1 MELRLERKRF
11 SGPSNQHSFQIL
23 FQFALCFQRGSK
35 YKSWHVLTEVI
46 FFVMCYSMQF
56 DLAGIKKQYFEW
68 EISFIGWDVRHSSTR
83 ELSLIPG
90 TNQFKLPWSLSSN
103 IFSSLPMAG
112 GFACQWL
119 IIVYKPVQSLFYG
132 IFNPWHGFGLITNQ
146 IKNSCSEKIFF
157 ISWSKL
163 MKREIIKG

>member
-1 MELRLERKRF
+1 MELRLERKCF
-11 SGPSNQHSFQIL
+11 SRPSNQHSFQIL
-23 FQFALCFQRGSK
+23 FQLPCVFREDQNIK
-35 YKSWHVLTEVI
+35 VDMYWQVI

-56 DLAGIKKQYFEW
+56 DLAGIKKQYFGW
-68 EISFIGWDVRHSSTR
+68 DISFIGWDVRHSSTR

-90 TNQFKLPWSLSSN
+90 TNHFKLPWSLSSN